1 MNKTKELERAKKQ
14 KEKFYTASQRQLIW
28 WKFRKH
34 KLAIASL
41 WGLSILYLSAILSNF
56 LSPNDPHNFFR
67 EYINVPPT
75 RIHFFSE
82 EGFSR
87 PFVYEINAKLNPETW
102 LREYVENKDKKLP
115 IRFFY
120 QGYSYRFLNLFETD
134 IHLFG
139 LDGGRIFLFGA
150 DSTGRD
156 LFARIIY
163 GGRISLSIGL
173 VGILFTFVLGVL
185 FGGLAGYLG
194 KTTDEVIMRTVDMI
208 VSIPTLPLWMGLS
221 AAVPR
226 NWPVVKTY
234 FVITIILSVVGWAG
248 LARVVRGKFLT
259 LKTEDFIMAA
269 RLAGCSELRII
280 FGHLLPS
287 FYTYIIVSL
296 TLSIP
301 NMILGET
308 ALSFL
313 GLGMQPPAISW
324 GVLLQQAQDLN
335 AIANYPW
342 ILIPCVFVVLSVL
355 MFNFCGD
362 GLRDAAD
369 PYAK

>member
-226 NWPVVKTY
+226 NWPVVKT
-234 FVITIILSVVGWAG
+234 SVSYTH
-248 LARVVRGKFLT
+248 LT
-259 LKTEDFIMAA
+259 LPT
-269 RLAGCSELRII
+269 
-280 FGHLLPS
+280 
-287 FYTYIIVSL
+287 
-296 TLSIP
+296 
-301 NMILGET
+301 N
-308 ALSFL
+308 
-313 GLGMQPPAISW
+313 
-324 GVLLQQAQDLN
+324 
-335 AIANYPW
+335 
-342 ILIPCVFVVLSVL
+342 
-355 MFNFCGD
+355 
-362 GLRDAAD
+362 
-369 PYAK
+369 